1 MNEQLNPL
9 QFFRDIRSW
18 IKVRRDFYEWL
29 EAVEDKIQSGKHNA
43 EIKKIIGQAKEELR
57 VPEYDGSCLSCH
69 IKCGSVC
76 CYFSSGTLIEG
87 VLIDKGLAAR
97 IKAVLEEKGMNPN
110 DYMTLVKWGTLT
122 SIQKKWIKKHYLLE
136 EYLFNVQG
144 HDVVCK
150 TATSYDKPVPAS
162 LISKK
167 PQTLDGLRLW
177 VDSKSVACMF
187 LKDDGRCFLGEA
199 ESAKLLGVR
208 SNISADLRPQVCS
221 LFICSTG
228 YMLYVL
234 NSLGV
239 LRHSDYAGKTMHQL
253 VSMTDDASKLLTRF
267 LLTEDFM

>member
-136 EYLFNVQG
+136 EYLFNVQE
-144 HDVVCK
+144 
-150 TATSYDKPVPAS
+150 
-162 LISKK
+162 I
-167 PQTLDGLRLW
+167 
-177 VDSKSVACMF
+177 
-187 LKDDGRCFLGEA
+187 GRA
-199 ESAKLLGVR
+199 HV
-208 SNISADLRPQVCS
+208 
-221 LFICSTG
+221 
-228 YMLYVL
+228 
-234 NSLGV
+234 
-239 LRHSDYAGKTMHQL
+239 
-253 VSMTDDASKLLTRF
+253 
-267 LLTEDFM
+267 